1 MAHRILREMFAKG
14 LMDEPAGVRQ
24 SDVTAHMAI
33 VQKEAEEGIVLLK
46 NENGTLPLNRQI
58 GSIAVI
64 GSHADLGVLS
74 GGGSSQVIPIGYA
87 KSLMFPVGGG
97 VVMLPGGARAMPMEG
112 QIYDPPSPLAAIA
125 GEAQEA
131 RVTYDSGEDVARA
144 AQIARGMD
152 VAIVFAK
159 QWMTEGHDVTS
170 LSLGNQ
176 DALIVA
182 VAAANPRTIVVLET
196 GGPVLMPWLN
206 QVPAVVEAWYAGNKG
221 AIAIAHILFGAV
233 NPSGKLPITF
243 PQGESQLPRPQLPG
257 LNMGNAPFDVDYS
270 IEGADVGYRW
280 FARKNQMPLFPFGY
294 GLSYTTFHVSNVTA
308 QGGSTIAVTADV
320 TNDGAVAGKQTVQV
334 YAAPPGEN
342 EPEMARLIGFGK
354 VDLKPGETRRISIA
368 GDPRLIA
375 DFDTECPCWH
385 IDNDDYAVY
394 VGTSSADLGPEI
406 DVHLDERETA
416 P

>member
-1 MAHRILREMFAKG
+1 
-14 LMDEPAGVRQ
+14 
-24 SDVTAHMAI
+24 
-33 VQKEAEEGIVLLK
+33 
-46 NENGTLPLNRQI
+46 
-58 GSIAVI
+58 
-64 GSHADLGVLS
+64 
-74 GGGSSQVIPIGYA
+74 
-87 KSLMFPVGGG
+87 
-97 VVMLPGGARAMPMEG
+97 MLPGGARAMPTEG

-131 RVTYDSGEDVARA
+131 RVTYDSGEDMARA

-152 VAIVFAK
+152 VVIVFAK
-159 QWMTEGHDVTS
+159 QWMSEGHDVAS

-176 DALIVA
+176 DALIA
-182 VAAANPRTIVVLET
+182 SVAAANPRTIVVLET

-206 QVPAVVEAWYAGNKG
+206 QVPAVVEAWYAGHKG
-221 AIAIAHILFGAV
+221 ALAIAHILFGTV

-280 FARKNQMPLFPFGY
+280 FARKNQVPLFPFGY
-294 GLSYTTFHVSNVTA
+294 GLAYTTFHLSNVTA

-320 TNDGAVAGKQTVQV
+320 TNDGAAAGKETVQV
-334 YAAPPGEN
+334 YAAPPGES
-342 EPEMARLIGFGK
+342 EPEMARLIGFSK

-368 GDPRLIA
+368 ADPRLIA

-385 IDNDDYAVY
+385 IDNDDYAVH
-394 VGTSSADLGPEI
+394 VGTSSTDLGPEI
-406 DVHLDERETA
+406 DVHLDEREIA